1 MGPDGSSYHYGGRFL
16 HLGAVTTQG
25 KSSQVFHCHCI
36 HPCTNFT
43 SVFRAKR
50 RLPSHSASE
59 VADQSQVSGCLVTS
73 GRCWPSAADEEW
85 YSPKRPSSTVAVN
98 ELNTKVSHFSLVF
111 SFQLDGTPSISL
123 SCGRS
128 SEEYFQILAEQVAK
142 CGGFGI
148 LGS

>member
-1 MGPDGSSYHYGGRFL
+1 MNTEATLLFENKTFKGL
-16 HLGAVTTQG
+16 HLMTVKDLARLPLR
-25 KSSQVFHCHCI
+25 CHCI

-50 RLPSHSASE
+50 RLTSHSASE

-98 ELNTKVSHFSLVF
+98 ELNTKVSHFSLAY
-111 SFQLDGTPSISL
+111 T
-123 SCGRS
+123 
-128 SEEYFQILAEQVAK
+128 
-142 CGGFGI
+142 
-148 LGS
+148 